1 MALSAGKS
9 DGSGLQQKQEESQDT
24 WEDSAQQLQILYLN
38 IFRAVPLEAARRGFP
53 HLSYLGNKHQ
63 FKC

>member
-38 IFRAVPLEAARRGFP
+38 IFRAVPFE
-53 HLSYLGNKHQ
+53 YD
-63 FKC
+63 